1 MVAIKRVVSTSFWED
16 DKVIDNFTPEDK
28 YFMLYLLT
36 NPHTKQIGIYP
47 LNVRQASFETGY
59 NVDSISHLLN
69 RFENVHKIIKRSE
82 ITSEIAIKNYLCYS
96 IVKGGKPVIDCL
108 EKEMKTT
115 KDKSLIDFVLK
126 NLSEKDDLLET
137 VKNFVASHY
146 KNDNENDNDNDNE
159 NERTSNVRSN
169 VRIPYVEEKPNND
182 NVHDENTPKNHRE
195 EALAFLEEMEN
206 KANDLQ

>member
-47 LNVRQASFETGY
+47 LNVRQAAFETGY

-69 RFENVHKIIKRSE
+69 RFENIHKIIKRSE

-108 EKEMKTT
+108 EKEMKTV
-115 KDKSLIDFVLK
+115 KDKSLLDFVLK

-146 KNDNENDNDNDNE
+146 INDNDNDNDNE

-169 VRIPYVEEKPNND
+169 VRRPYVKEKQENNS
-182 NVHDENTPKNHRE
+182 PKNHRE

-206 KANDLQ
+206 KANDVQ

>member
-47 LNVRQASFETGY
+47 LNVRQAAFETGY

-69 RFENVHKIIKRSE
+69 RFENIHKIIKRSD

-108 EKEMKTT
+108 EKEMKTV
-115 KDKSLIDFVLK
+115 KDKSLLDFVLK

-137 VKNFVASHY
+137 VKNFVSSHY
-146 KNDNENDNDNDNE
+146 INENDNDNDNDNE

-169 VRIPYVEEKPNND
+169 VRRPYVKEKQENKIVQEESQ
-182 NVHDENTPKNHRE
+182 KNHRE
-195 EALAFLEEMEN
+195 EAISFLEEME
-206 KANDLQ
+206 KHANDKK